1 MRDSWTIC
9 VLVLVVFC
17 DISDSQFV
25 RPTSKSIF
33 YNADRIRTSNTRDY
47 VNLHMLEVAEV
58 TEASH
63 GQNLRS
69 SVDSVRSSMK
79 AMTARKC
86 SSRDIYRTL
95 DAECNNLLHPSW
107 GTPMR
112 KLLRVLTP
120 QYDDGRGRPRHYRG
134 MASALP
140 STREVSGS
148 CHPSDS
154 STTRDL
160 EFSNM
165 AMQWGQFLD
174 HDITGT
180 PEANKTKE
188 CCTDHSANGTHP
200 DYYTGGE
207 CYPINIMPNDRYF
220 RNPCMEF
227 RRSMPAEQYE
237 RREQMNIITA
247 YIDAS
252 QIYGSSTQEM
262 TESRSFHGGL
272 LKSGE
277 HDMLLR
283 NTTIKRPCLKSDS
296 NSCFFSGDVR
306 VNEFPSLTSLH
317 TVFHREHN
325 RIARNLAVINPH
337 WDDES
342 LFQETRK
349 IIAAA
354 MQVISYEEYLP
365 IVLGRRGMRRY
376 DLDTPYRYN
385 PHVNPEII
393 NSFATAAY
401 RFGHSMIDRTLKTLR
416 NPRHKIDQMY
426 FRPSFNLNQNG
437 KGLDSLIEGIIQ
449 SPCQKSDR
457 FFTLGV
463 TDHLFQDFPTTG
475 ISFDLAARN
484 IQRGRD
490 HGLPPYVA
498 FHNFAS
504 QYYPELSRGP
514 FVRNQ
519 DPNSPMFAN
528 MGEASHP
535 NSDYLTHIG
544 SSINRRRPFSPPERA
559 QTYRPVFTPPT
570 RQPFGFRYGSV
581 RGKRAVGAGPPRAA
595 LSYQCLR
602 TYKNRYE
609 DVDLF
614 VGGMS
619 EDPVDG
625 GMVGPTFAAIMGRQ
639 FKNLRHSDRFW
650 YETPDT
656 RIGFT
661 SAQINELKKIA
672 LSRILC
678 DNTHIPHIQRNVF
691 KVPSQ
696 GNPVLDCRSAAIPVI
711 NLNLWKENVFV
722 VGK

>member
-1 MRDSWTIC
+1 
-9 VLVLVVFC
+9 
-17 DISDSQFV
+17 
-25 RPTSKSIF
+25 
-33 YNADRIRTSNTRDY
+33 
-47 VNLHMLEVAEV
+47 MLEVAEV

-63 GQNLRS
+63 ERDLRT
-69 SVDSVRSSMK
+69 SVDSVRLSMK
-79 AMTARKC
+79 AMAAKQC
-86 SSRDIYRTL
+86 SSRDIYRTM
-95 DAECNNLLHPSW
+95 DAECNNLRHPNW

-112 KLLRVLTP
+112 KLLRILSP
-120 QYDDGRGRPRHYRG
+120 QYDDGLGRPRHYRG
-134 MASALP
+134 MTSALP
-140 STREVSGS
+140 STREVSS
-148 CHPSDS
+148 ACHPSDN
-154 STTRDL
+154 TATRDL

-180 PEANKTKE
+180 PEANKTKD
-188 CCTDHSANGTHP
+188 CCADHQMNATHP

-207 CYPINIMPNDRYF
+207 CYPIHIMPNDRHF
-220 RNPCMEF
+220 RYSCMEF

-252 QIYGSSTQEM
+252 HIYGSSVMEM
-262 TESRSFHGGL
+262 TESRTFQGGL
-272 LKSGE
+272 LKTGE
-277 HDMLLR
+277 NDLLLR

-306 VNEFPSLTSLH
+306 VNEFPPLTSLH

-325 RIARNLAVINPH
+325 RIARSFAVINPH

-385 PHVNPEII
+385 PNVNPEII

-401 RFGHSMIDRTLKTLR
+401 RFGHSMIDRTHKTLR
-416 NPRHKIDQMY
+416 NPREKIDQMF

-437 KGLDSLIEGIIQ
+437 KGMDSLIEGIIQ

-504 QYYPELSRGP
+504 RYYPELTRGP
-514 FVRNQ
+514 FLRNP
-519 DPNSPMFAN
+519 DPNSPMFVN
-528 MGEASHP
+528 MGKCR
-535 NSDYLTHIG
+535 NQILTTLLIL
-544 SSINRRRPFSPPERA
+544 A
-559 QTYRPVFTPPT
+559 T
-570 RQPFGFRYGSV
+570 R
-581 RGKRAVGAGPPRAA
+581 
-595 LSYQCLR
+595 
-602 TYKNRYE
+602 
-609 DVDLF
+609 
-614 VGGMS
+614 
-619 EDPVDG
+619 
-625 GMVGPTFAAIMGRQ
+625 
-639 FKNLRHSDRFW
+639 
-650 YETPDT
+650 
-656 RIGFT
+656 
-661 SAQINELKKIA
+661 
-672 LSRILC
+672 
-678 DNTHIPHIQRNVF
+678 
-691 KVPSQ
+691 
-696 GNPVLDCRSAAIPVI
+696 
-711 NLNLWKENVFV
+711 
-722 VGK
+722 